1 MEIEVMGHKGQIYD
15 VKAEQGGLR
24 WPGEDD
30 LIVFLSFNE
39 PGEPAFGFIVN
50 LPARRWSREDF
61 LLLVKDRAGD
71 KVAEILAHSKE
82 DIKEHQRQW
91 YERQKEL
98 DALVNEIKSE
108 IGLLP

>member
-1 MEIEVMGHKGQIYD
+1 MY
-15 VKAEQGGLR
+15 
-24 WPGEDD
+24 
-30 LIVFLSFNE
+30 LSFNE
-39 PGEPAFGFIVN
+39 PSEPAFAFIVK
-50 LPARRWSREDF
+50 LPARKWSREDF
-61 LLLVKDRAGD
+61 LLLVKDRAED
-71 KVAEILAHSKE
+71 ELAEILEHSKE